1 MLNNLVFMHKI
12 KSQAASK
19 IFQNKFRISILQMS
33 QHLTKVYH
41 HLNQG
46 SLNTEFQPEAPHY
59 GKTFL
64 QTLEKMQESV
74 TAFKNS
80 MRRKLLE
87 LQNETSYF

>member
-1 MLNNLVFMHKI
+1 MYKI

-46 SLNTEFQPEAPHY
+46 SLNTEFQPEVPHY